1 MKNTFS
7 AYSIFQSMDDNN
19 IQFSYKGPL
28 TQDILTSFG
37 ESIREKLHTDDCDEK
52 VIRRIFAILVET
64 AQNILK
70 YSSERTEI
78 SSAYRKDA
86 GIGIIGI
93 GNLTDNQFMV
103 FSGNVIHVD
112 EMQDIK
118 DRIDYLN
125 SLSPAE
131 LTLHY
136 QKQLKEGTIT
146 ADGSAGLGWID
157 IARKANRPLQYKFV
171 ELNSGDLF
179 FEITI
184 YISVEE

>member
-1 MKNTFS
+1 MNETFS
-7 AYSIFQSMDDNN
+7 AHSIYQSMHDNN

-52 VIRRIFAILVET
+52 VVRRIFAILVET

-70 YSSERTEI
+70 YSSDRTEI
-78 SSAYRKDA
+78 PSAFMKDA

-93 GNLTDNQFMV
+93 GNLTEKQFMV
-103 FSGNVIHVD
+103 FSGNVIHPE
-112 EMQDIK
+112 EMPDIK
-118 DRIDYLN
+118 ARIDLLN
-125 SLSPAE
+125 SLTTAE

-146 ADGSAGLGWID
+146 SDGSAGLGWID
-157 IARKANRPLQYKFV
+157 IARKANRPLEYQFV

-184 YISVEE
+184 HISVEE